1 MTEKEC
7 LDFMEELKKS
17 GIVPGL
23 GSIKELCR
31 RLGNPQD
38 AFPCIHIAGTNG
50 KGSVLA
56 YLSSVYKT
64 AGYRVG
70 TFSSPAV
77 FNPRETIRVN
87 GTNITKKAWAEEITQ
102 IEEAVEAI
110 KADGLPVP
118 TAFEAEV
125 ALAFLYFAEKRCD
138 VVILETGMGGR
149 QDATNIVTRTLAAV
163 LMPIGMD
170 HMQFLGK
177 TLDKIACQKAGIIKK
192 GCVAVSAVQQEEAV
206 SEIRKEAEKQGCS
219 CIFATVPEKVKYGLK
234 KQKFTYRDSFGTLHK
249 DMEITIPGVCQAENA
264 AVAIEVV
271 EALNRK
277 TDEDKTSGENGKD
290 SIISLQVTEECL
302 RRGLL
307 ETSWPGRFEVLR
319 EKPYFV
325 IDGAHN
331 EPAAQ
336 KLVQSVSAYFSN
348 KRIIYIMG
356 MLKDKEYEKVAEI
369 TYPYADQIITVT
381 PPENKRALSA
391 MDLAAAVS
399 VYHPRVTTAGS
410 AEEAVEMAYLLA
422 GKEDVILCFGSLSF
436 LGRVKGILKKQA

>member
-1 MTEKEC
+1 MMTEKEC
-7 LDFMEELKKS
+7 LDFMDELKKS

-56 YLSSVYKT
+56 YLSTVYKT

-70 TFSSPAV
+70 AFSSPAV
-77 FNPRETIRVN
+77 FNPRETIRVDGKN
-87 GTNITKKAWAEEITQ
+87 MTKKAYAEGLEKIK
-102 IEEAVEAI
+102 EAVEAI
-110 KADGLPVP
+110 KADGLPTP

-125 ALAFLYFAEKRCD
+125 ALAFLYFADKNCD
-138 VVILETGMGGR
+138 IVMLEAGMGGR
-149 QDATNIVTRTLAAV
+149 EDATNLITRTLAAV

-170 HMQFLGK
+170 HMQFLGG
-177 TLDKIACQKAGIIKK
+177 TLDKIAYQKAGIIKK
-192 GCVAVSAVQQEEAV
+192 GCVAVSAVQQEEAAA
-206 SEIRKEAEKQGCS
+206 EIRKEAEKQGCS
-219 CIFATVPEKVKYGLK
+219 CIFATVPEKIKYGLK
-234 KQKFTYRDSFGTLHK
+234 KQKFTYRDAFGTLHK

-271 EALNRK
+271 EALNRQNAFVVS
-277 TDEDKTSGENGKD
+277 EEN
-290 SIISLQVTEECL
+290 L

-331 EPAAQ
+331 EPAAK

-399 VYHPRVTTAGS
+399 AYHPRVTTAGS
-410 AEEAVEMAYLLA
+410 VEEAVEMAYLLA

-436 LGRVKGILKKQA
+436 LGRVRDILGKQ

>member
-1 MTEKEC
+1 MMTEKEC
-7 LDFMEELKKS
+7 LDFMDELKKS

-56 YLSSVYKT
+56 YLSTVYKT

-70 TFSSPAV
+70 AFSSPAV
-77 FNPRETIRVN
+77 FNPRETIRVDGKN
-87 GTNITKKAWAEEITQ
+87 MTKKAYTEDLEKIK
-102 IEEAVEAI
+102 EAVETI
-110 KADGLPVP
+110 KADGLPAP

-125 ALAFLYFAEKRCD
+125 ALAFLYFADKKCD
-138 VVILETGMGGR
+138 IVMLEAGMGGR
-149 QDATNIVTRTLAAV
+149 EDATNLITRTLAAV

-170 HMQFLGK
+170 HMQFLGG
-177 TLDKIACQKAGIIKK
+177 TLDKIAYQKAGIIKK
-192 GCVAVSAVQQEEAV
+192 GCVAVSAVQQEEAAA
-206 SEIRKEAEKQGCS
+206 EIRKEAEKQGCS
-219 CIFATVPEKVKYGLK
+219 CIFATVPEKKKYGLK
-234 KQKFTYRDSFGTLHK
+234 KQRFNYRDAFGTLHK
-249 DMEITIPGVCQAENA
+249 DMEITIPGVCQTENA

-271 EALNRK
+271 EALNRQNAFVVS
-277 TDEDKTSGENGKD
+277 EEN
-290 SIISLQVTEECL
+290 L

-319 EKPYFV
+319 KKPYFV

-331 EPAAQ
+331 EPAAK

-399 VYHPRVTTAGS
+399 AYHPRVTTAGS
-410 AEEAVEMAYLLA
+410 VEEAVEMAYLLA

-436 LGRVKGILKKQA
+436 LGRVRDILGKQ

>member
-1 MTEKEC
+1 MMTEKEC
-7 LDFMEELKKS
+7 LDFMDELKTS

-56 YLSSVYKT
+56 YLSTVYKT

-70 TFSSPAV
+70 AFSSPAV
-77 FNPRETIRVN
+77 FKSRETIRVDGKN
-87 GTNITKKAWAEEITQ
+87 MTKKAYTEGLEKIK
-102 IEEAVEAI
+102 EAVEAI
-110 KADGLPVP
+110 KADGLPAP

-125 ALAFLYFAEKRCD
+125 ALAFLYFADKKCD
-138 VVILETGMGGR
+138 IVILEAGMGGR
-149 QDATNIVTRTLAAV
+149 EDATNLITRTLAAV

-170 HMQFLGK
+170 HMQFLGG
-177 TLDKIACQKAGIIKK
+177 TLDKIAYQKAGIIKK
-192 GCVAVSAVQQEEAV
+192 GCVAVSAAQQEEAAA
-206 SEIRKEAEKQGCS
+206 EIRKEAEKQGCS
-219 CIFATVPEKVKYGLK
+219 LFFATVPEKKKYGLK
-234 KQKFTYRDSFGTLHK
+234 KQRFNYRDAFGTLHK

-271 EALNRK
+271 EALNRQK
-277 TDEDKTSGENGKD
+277 SFYVSDEN
-290 SIISLQVTEECL
+290 L

-331 EPAAQ
+331 EPAAK

-356 MLKDKEYEKVAEI
+356 MLKDKEVDRVIALTEK
-369 TYPYADQIITVT
+369 YADQILTVT
-381 PPENKRALSA
+381 PPNNPRAMHA
-391 MDLAAAVS
+391 YDLATEVAKVHPNVTAVDS
-399 VYHPRVTTAGS
+399 L
-410 AEEAVEMAYLLA
+410 EEAVELSHLLA
-422 GKEDVILCFGSLSF
+422 GRDDVILCFGSLSY
-436 LGRVKGILKKQA
+436 LGRILKLMEKRQTAGNKRKAKR

>member
-7 LDFMEELKKS
+7 LDFMDELKKS

-56 YLSSVYKT
+56 YLSTVYKT

-70 TFSSPAV
+70 AFSSPAV
-77 FNPRETIRVN
+77 FNPRETIRVDGKN
-87 GTNITKKAWAEEITQ
+87 MTKKAYTEGLEKIK
-102 IEEAVEAI
+102 EAVETI
-110 KADGLPVP
+110 KADGLPAP

-125 ALAFLYFAEKRCD
+125 ALAFLYFADKKCD
-138 VVILETGMGGR
+138 IVMLEAGMGGR
-149 QDATNIVTRTLAAV
+149 EDATNLITRTLAAV

-170 HMQFLGK
+170 HMQFLGG
-177 TLDKIACQKAGIIKK
+177 TLDKIAYQKAGIIKK
-192 GCVAVSAVQQEEAV
+192 GCVAVSAVQQEEAAA
-206 SEIRKEAEKQGCS
+206 EIRKEAEKQGCS
-219 CIFATVPEKVKYGLK
+219 CIFATVPEKIKYGLK
-234 KQKFTYRDSFGTLHK
+234 KQKFSYRDAFGTLHK

-271 EALNRK
+271 EALNRQNAFVVS
-277 TDEDKTSGENGKD
+277 EEN
-290 SIISLQVTEECL
+290 L

-331 EPAAQ
+331 EPAAK

-399 VYHPRVTTAGS
+399 AYHPRVTTAGS
-410 AEEAVEMAYLLA
+410 VEEAVEMAYLLA

-436 LGRVKGILKKQA
+436 LGRVRDILGKQ

>member
-1 MTEKEC
+1 M
-7 LDFMEELKKS
+7 DFMDELKKS

-56 YLSSVYKT
+56 YLSTVYKT

-70 TFSSPAV
+70 AFSSPAV
-77 FNPRETIRVN
+77 FNPRETIRVDGKN
-87 GTNITKKAWAEEITQ
+87 MTKKAYTEGLEKIK
-102 IEEAVEAI
+102 EAVETI
-110 KADGLPVP
+110 KADGLPAP

-125 ALAFLYFAEKRCD
+125 ALAFLYFADKKCD
-138 VVILETGMGGR
+138 IVMLEAGMGGR
-149 QDATNIVTRTLAAV
+149 EDATNLITRTLAAV

-170 HMQFLGK
+170 HMQFLGG
-177 TLDKIACQKAGIIKK
+177 TLDKIAYQKAGIIKK
-192 GCVAVSAVQQEEAV
+192 GCVAVSAVQQEEAAA
-206 SEIRKEAEKQGCS
+206 EIRKEAEKQGCS
-219 CIFATVPEKVKYGLK
+219 CIFATVPEKIKYGLK
-234 KQKFTYRDSFGTLHK
+234 KQKFSYRDAFGTLHK

-271 EALNRK
+271 EALNRQNAFVVS
-277 TDEDKTSGENGKD
+277 EEN
-290 SIISLQVTEECL
+290 L

-331 EPAAQ
+331 EPAAK

-399 VYHPRVTTAGS
+399 AYHPRVTTAGS
-410 AEEAVEMAYLLA
+410 VEEAVEMAYLLA

-436 LGRVKGILKKQA
+436 LGRVRNILGKQ

>member
-1 MTEKEC
+1 MMTEKEC
-7 LDFMEELKKS
+7 LDFMDELKKS

-56 YLSSVYKT
+56 YLSTVYKT

-70 TFSSPAV
+70 AFSSPAV
-77 FNPRETIRVN
+77 FKSRETIRVDGKN
-87 GTNITKKAWAEEITQ
+87 MTKKAYTEGLEKIK
-102 IEEAVEAI
+102 EAVEAI
-110 KADGLPVP
+110 KADGLPAP

-125 ALAFLYFAEKRCD
+125 ALAFLYFADKKCD
-138 VVILETGMGGR
+138 IVILEAGMGGR
-149 QDATNIVTRTLAAV
+149 EDATNLITRTLAAV

-170 HMQFLGK
+170 HMQFLGG
-177 TLDKIACQKAGIIKK
+177 TLDKIAYQKAGIIKK
-192 GCVAVSAVQQEEAV
+192 GCVAVSAAQQEEAAA
-206 SEIRKEAEKQGCS
+206 EIRKEAEKQGCS
-219 CIFATVPEKVKYGLK
+219 LFFATVPEKKKYGLK
-234 KQKFTYRDSFGTLHK
+234 KQRFNYRDAFGTLHK

-271 EALNRK
+271 EALNRQK
-277 TDEDKTSGENGKD
+277 SFYVSDEN
-290 SIISLQVTEECL
+290 L

-331 EPAAQ
+331 EPAAK

-356 MLKDKEYEKVAEI
+356 MLKDKEVDRVIALTEK
-369 TYPYADQIITVT
+369 YADQILTVT
-381 PPENKRALSA
+381 PPDNPRAMHA
-391 MDLAAAVS
+391 YDLATEVAKVHPNVTAVDS
-399 VYHPRVTTAGS
+399 L
-410 AEEAVEMAYLLA
+410 EEAVELSHLLA
-422 GKEDVILCFGSLSF
+422 GRDDVILCFGSLSY
-436 LGRVKGILKKQA
+436 LGRILKLMEKRQTAGNKRKAKR

>member
-1 MTEKEC
+1 MMTEKEC
-7 LDFMEELKKS
+7 LDFMDELKKS

-56 YLSSVYKT
+56 YLSTVYKT

-70 TFSSPAV
+70 AFSSPAV
-77 FNPRETIRVN
+77 FNPRETIRVDGKN
-87 GTNITKKAWAEEITQ
+87 MTKKAYTEGLEKIK
-102 IEEAVEAI
+102 EAVEAI
-110 KADGLPVP
+110 KADGLLAP

-125 ALAFLYFAEKRCD
+125 ALAFLYFADKKCD
-138 VVILETGMGGR
+138 IVMLEAGMGGR
-149 QDATNIVTRTLAAV
+149 EDATNLITRTLAAV

-170 HMQFLGK
+170 HMQFLGG
-177 TLDKIACQKAGIIKK
+177 TLDKIAYQKAGIIKK
-192 GCVAVSAVQQEEAV
+192 GCVAVSAVQQEEAAA
-206 SEIRKEAEKQGCS
+206 EIRKEAEKQGCS
-219 CIFATVPEKVKYGLK
+219 CIFATVPEKIKYGLK
-234 KQKFTYRDSFGTLHK
+234 KQKFTYRDAFGTLHK

-271 EALNRK
+271 EVLNRQNAFVVS
-277 TDEDKTSGENGKD
+277 EEN
-290 SIISLQVTEECL
+290 L

-331 EPAAQ
+331 EPAAK

-399 VYHPRVTTAGS
+399 AYHPRVTTAGS
-410 AEEAVEMAYLLA
+410 VEEAVEMAYLLA

-436 LGRVKGILKKQA
+436 LGRVRDILGKQ

>member
-1 MTEKEC
+1 M
-7 LDFMEELKKS
+7 DFMDELKKS

-56 YLSSVYKT
+56 YLSTVYKT

-70 TFSSPAV
+70 AFSSPAV
-77 FNPRETIRVN
+77 FNPRETIRVDGKN
-87 GTNITKKAWAEEITQ
+87 MTKKAYTEGLEKIK
-102 IEEAVEAI
+102 EAVEAI
-110 KADGLPVP
+110 KADGLPAP

-125 ALAFLYFAEKRCD
+125 ALAFLYFADKKCD
-138 VVILETGMGGR
+138 IVMLEAGMGGR
-149 QDATNIVTRTLAAV
+149 EDATNLITRTLAAV

-170 HMQFLGK
+170 HMQFLGG
-177 TLDKIACQKAGIIKK
+177 TLDKIAYQKAGIIKK
-192 GCVAVSAVQQEEAV
+192 GCVAVSAVQQEEAAA
-206 SEIRKEAEKQGCS
+206 EIRKEAEKQGGS
-219 CIFATVPEKVKYGLK
+219 CIFATVPEKIKYGLK
-234 KQKFTYRDSFGTLHK
+234 KQKFTYRDAFGTLHK

-271 EALNRK
+271 EALNRQNAFVVS
-277 TDEDKTSGENGKD
+277 EEN
-290 SIISLQVTEECL
+290 L

-331 EPAAQ
+331 EPAAK

-399 VYHPRVTTAGS
+399 AYHPRVTTAGS
-410 AEEAVEMAYLLA
+410 VEEAVEMAYLLA

-436 LGRVKGILKKQA
+436 LGRVRDILGKQ

>member
-1 MTEKEC
+1 MMTEKEC
-7 LDFMEELKKS
+7 LDFMDELKKS

-56 YLSSVYKT
+56 YLSTVYKT

-70 TFSSPAV
+70 AFSSPAV
-77 FNPRETIRVN
+77 FNPRETIRVDGKN
-87 GTNITKKAWAEEITQ
+87 MTKKAYTEGLEKIK
-102 IEEAVEAI
+102 EAVETI
-110 KADGLPVP
+110 KADGLPAP

-125 ALAFLYFAEKRCD
+125 ALAFLYFADKKCD
-138 VVILETGMGGR
+138 IVMLEAGMGGR
-149 QDATNIVTRTLAAV
+149 EDATNLITRTLAAV

-170 HMQFLGK
+170 HMQFLGG
-177 TLDKIACQKAGIIKK
+177 TLDKIAYQKAGIIKK
-192 GCVAVSAVQQEEAV
+192 GCVAVSAVQQEEAAA
-206 SEIRKEAEKQGCS
+206 EIRKEADKQGCS
-219 CIFATVPEKVKYGLK
+219 LIFATVPEKKKYGLK
-234 KQKFTYRDSFGTLHK
+234 KQKFTYRDAFGTLHK
-249 DMEITIPGVCQAENA
+249 DMEITIPGVCQAENV

-271 EALNRK
+271 EALNRQNAFVV
-277 TDEDKTSGENGKD
+277 SAEN
-290 SIISLQVTEECL
+290 L

-331 EPAAQ
+331 EPAAK

-399 VYHPRVTTAGS
+399 AYHPRVTTAGS
-410 AEEAVEMAYLLA
+410 VEEAVEMAYLLA

-436 LGRVKGILKKQA
+436 LGRVRDILGKQ

>member
-1 MTEKEC
+1 MMTEKEC
-7 LDFMEELKKS
+7 LDFMDELKKS

-56 YLSSVYKT
+56 YLSTVYKT

-70 TFSSPAV
+70 AFSSPAV
-77 FNPRETIRVN
+77 FNPRETIRVDGKN
-87 GTNITKKAWAEEITQ
+87 MTKKAYTEDLEKIK
-102 IEEAVEAI
+102 EAVETI
-110 KADGLPVP
+110 KADGLPAP

-125 ALAFLYFAEKRCD
+125 ALAFLYFADKKCD
-138 VVILETGMGGR
+138 IVILEAGMGGR
-149 QDATNIVTRTLAAV
+149 EDATNLITRTLAAV

-170 HMQFLGK
+170 HMQFLGG
-177 TLDKIACQKAGIIKK
+177 TLDKIAYQKAGIVKK
-192 GCVAVSAVQQEEAV
+192 GCVAVSAVQQEEAAA
-206 SEIRKEAEKQGCS
+206 EIRKEAEKQGCS
-219 CIFATVPEKVKYGLK
+219 CIFATVPEKIKYGLK
-234 KQKFTYRDSFGTLHK
+234 KQKFTYRDAFGTLHK
-249 DMEITIPGVCQAENA
+249 DMEITIPGVCQTENA

-271 EALNRK
+271 EALNRQNAFVVS
-277 TDEDKTSGENGKD
+277 EEN
-290 SIISLQVTEECL
+290 L

-331 EPAAQ
+331 EPAAK

-399 VYHPRVTTAGS
+399 AYHPRVTTAGS
-410 AEEAVEMAYLLA
+410 VEEAVEMAYLLA

-436 LGRVKGILKKQA
+436 LGRVRNILGKQ

>member
-1 MTEKEC
+1 MMTEKES
-7 LDFMEELKKS
+7 LDFMDELKKS

-31 RLGNPQD
+31 RLGNLQD

-56 YLSSVYKT
+56 YLSTVYKT

-70 TFSSPAV
+70 AFSSPAV
-77 FNPRETIRVN
+77 FNPRETIRVDGKN
-87 GTNITKKAWAEEITQ
+87 MTKKAYTEGLEKIK
-102 IEEAVEAI
+102 EAVETI
-110 KADGLPVP
+110 KADGLPAP

-125 ALAFLYFAEKRCD
+125 ALAFLYFADKKCD
-138 VVILETGMGGR
+138 IVMLEAGMGGR
-149 QDATNIVTRTLAAV
+149 EDATNLITRTLAAV

-170 HMQFLGK
+170 HMQFLGG
-177 TLDKIACQKAGIIKK
+177 TLDKIAYQKAGIIKK
-192 GCVAVSAVQQEEAV
+192 GCVAVSAVQQEEAAA
-206 SEIRKEAEKQGCS
+206 EIRKEAEKQGCS
-219 CIFATVPEKVKYGLK
+219 CIFATVPEKIKYGLK
-234 KQKFTYRDSFGTLHK
+234 KQKFTYRDAFGTLHK

-271 EALNRK
+271 EALNRQNAFVVS
-277 TDEDKTSGENGKD
+277 EEN
-290 SIISLQVTEECL
+290 L

-331 EPAAQ
+331 EPAAK

-399 VYHPRVTTAGS
+399 AYHPRVTTAGS
-410 AEEAVEMAYLLA
+410 VEEAVEMAYLLA

-436 LGRVKGILKKQA
+436 LGRVRDILGKQ

>member
-1 MTEKEC
+1 M
-7 LDFMEELKKS
+7 DFMDELKKS

-56 YLSSVYKT
+56 YLSTVYKT

-70 TFSSPAV
+70 AFSSPAV
-77 FNPRETIRVN
+77 FNPRETIRVDGKN
-87 GTNITKKAWAEEITQ
+87 MTKKAYTEGLKKIK
-102 IEEAVEAI
+102 EAVETI
-110 KADGLPVP
+110 KADGLPAP

-125 ALAFLYFAEKRCD
+125 ALAFLYFADKKCD
-138 VVILETGMGGR
+138 IVLLEAGMGGR
-149 QDATNIVTRTLAAV
+149 EDATNLITRTLAAV

-170 HMQFLGK
+170 HMQFLGG
-177 TLDKIACQKAGIIKK
+177 TLDKIAYQKAGIIKK
-192 GCVAVSAVQQEEAV
+192 GCVAVSAVQQEEAAA
-206 SEIRKEAEKQGCS
+206 EIRKEAEKQGCS
-219 CIFATVPEKVKYGLK
+219 CIFATVPEKKKYGLK
-234 KQKFTYRDSFGTLHK
+234 KQRFNYRDAFGTLHK
-249 DMEITIPGVCQAENA
+249 DMEITIPGVCQTENA

-271 EALNRK
+271 EALNRQNAFVVS
-277 TDEDKTSGENGKD
+277 EEN
-290 SIISLQVTEECL
+290 L

-331 EPAAQ
+331 EPAAK

-399 VYHPRVTTAGS
+399 AYHPRVTTAGS
-410 AEEAVEMAYLLA
+410 VEEAVEMAYLLA

-436 LGRVKGILKKQA
+436 LGRVRDILGKQ

>member
-1 MTEKEC
+1 M
-7 LDFMEELKKS
+7 DFMDELKKS

-56 YLSSVYKT
+56 YLSTVYKT

-70 TFSSPAV
+70 AFSSPAV
-77 FNPRETIRVN
+77 FNPRETIRVDGKN
-87 GTNITKKAWAEEITQ
+87 MTKKAYTEGLEKIK
-102 IEEAVEAI
+102 EAVETI
-110 KADGLPVP
+110 KADGLPAP

-125 ALAFLYFAEKRCD
+125 ALAFLYFADKKCD
-138 VVILETGMGGR
+138 IVMLEAGMGGR
-149 QDATNIVTRTLAAV
+149 EDATNLITRTLAAV

-170 HMQFLGK
+170 HMQFLGG
-177 TLDKIACQKAGIIKK
+177 TLDKIAYQKAGIIKK
-192 GCVAVSAVQQEEAV
+192 GCVAVSAVQQEEAAA
-206 SEIRKEAEKQGCS
+206 EIRKEAEKQGGS
-219 CIFATVPEKVKYGLK
+219 CIFATVPEKIKYGLK
-234 KQKFTYRDSFGTLHK
+234 KQKFTYRDAFGTLHK
-249 DMEITIPGVCQAENA
+249 DMEITIPGVCQTENA

-271 EALNRK
+271 EALNRQN
-277 TDEDKTSGENGKD
+277 TFVVSEEN
-290 SIISLQVTEECL
+290 L

-331 EPAAQ
+331 EPAAK

-399 VYHPRVTTAGS
+399 AYHPRVTTAGS
-410 AEEAVEMAYLLA
+410 VEEAVEMAYLLA

-436 LGRVKGILKKQA
+436 LGRVRDILGKQ

>member
-1 MTEKEC
+1 MMTEKEC
-7 LDFMEELKKS
+7 LDFMDELKKS

-56 YLSSVYKT
+56 YLSTVYKT

-70 TFSSPAV
+70 AFSSPAV
-77 FNPRETIRVN
+77 FNPRETIRVDGKN
-87 GTNITKKAWAEEITQ
+87 MTKKAYTEGLEKIK
-102 IEEAVEAI
+102 EAVETI
-110 KADGLPVP
+110 KADGLPAP

-125 ALAFLYFAEKRCD
+125 ALAFLYFADKKCD
-138 VVILETGMGGR
+138 IVLLEAGMGGR
-149 QDATNIVTRTLAAV
+149 EDATNLITWTLAAV

-170 HMQFLGK
+170 HMQFLGG
-177 TLDKIACQKAGIIKK
+177 TLDKIAYQKAGIIKK
-192 GCVAVSAVQQEEAV
+192 GCVAVSAVQQEEAAA
-206 SEIRKEAEKQGCS
+206 EIRKEAEKQGCS
-219 CIFATVPEKVKYGLK
+219 CIFATVPEKKKYGLK
-234 KQKFTYRDSFGTLHK
+234 KQRFNYRDAFGTLHK
-249 DMEITIPGVCQAENA
+249 DMEITIPGVCQTENA

-271 EALNRK
+271 EALNRQNAFVVS
-277 TDEDKTSGENGKD
+277 EEN
-290 SIISLQVTEECL
+290 L

-331 EPAAQ
+331 EPAAK

-381 PPENKRALSA
+381 PPENKRALST

-399 VYHPRVTTAGS
+399 AYHPRVTTAGS
-410 AEEAVEMAYLLA
+410 VEEAVEMAYLLA

-436 LGRVKGILKKQA
+436 LGRVRDILGKQ

>member
-1 MTEKEC
+1 M
-7 LDFMEELKKS
+7 DFMDELKKS

-56 YLSSVYKT
+56 YLSTVYKT

-70 TFSSPAV
+70 AFSSPAV
-77 FNPRETIRVN
+77 FKFRETIRVDGKN
-87 GTNITKKAWAEEITQ
+87 MTKKAYTEGLEKIK
-102 IEEAVEAI
+102 EAVEAI
-110 KADGLPVP
+110 KADGLPAP

-125 ALAFLYFAEKRCD
+125 ALAFLYFADKKCD
-138 VVILETGMGGR
+138 IVILEAGMGGR
-149 QDATNIVTRTLAAV
+149 EDATNLITRTLAAV

-170 HMQFLGK
+170 HMQFLGG
-177 TLDKIACQKAGIIKK
+177 TLDKIAYQKAGIIKK
-192 GCVAVSAVQQEEAV
+192 GCVAVSAAQQEEAAA
-206 SEIRKEAEKQGCS
+206 EIRKEAEKQGCS
-219 CIFATVPEKVKYGLK
+219 LFFATVPEKKKYGLK
-234 KQKFTYRDSFGTLHK
+234 KQRFNYRDAFGTLHK

-271 EALNRK
+271 EALNRQK
-277 TDEDKTSGENGKD
+277 SFYVSDEN
-290 SIISLQVTEECL
+290 L

-331 EPAAQ
+331 EPAAK

-356 MLKDKEYEKVAEI
+356 MLKDKEVDRVIALTEK
-369 TYPYADQIITVT
+369 YADQILTVT
-381 PPENKRALSA
+381 PPDNPRAMHA
-391 MDLAAAVS
+391 YDLATEVAKVHPDVTAVDS
-399 VYHPRVTTAGS
+399 L
-410 AEEAVEMAYLLA
+410 EEAVELSHLLA
-422 GKEDVILCFGSLSF
+422 GRDDVILCFGSLSY
-436 LGRVKGILKKQA
+436 LGRILKLMEKRQTAGNKRKAKR

>member
-70 TFSSPAV
+70 AFSSPAV
-77 FNPRETIRVN
+77 FNPRETIRVDGKN
-87 GTNITKKAWAEEITQ
+87 MTKKAYAEGLEKIK
-102 IEEAVEAI
+102 EAVETI
-110 KADGLPVP
+110 KADGLPAP
-118 TAFEAEV
+118 TAFEAEA
-125 ALAFLYFAEKRCD
+125 ALAFLYFADKKCD
-138 VVILETGMGGR
+138 IVMLETGMGGR
-149 QDATNIVTRTLAAV
+149 EDATNLITRTLAAV

-170 HMQFLGK
+170 HMQFLGR
-177 TLDKIACQKAGIIKK
+177 TLGKIAYQKAGIIKK
-192 GCVAVSAVQQEEAV
+192 GCVAVSAVQQEEAAA
-206 SEIRKEAEKQGCS
+206 EIRKEAEKQGCS
-219 CIFATVPEKVKYGLK
+219 CIFATVPEKIKYGLK
-234 KQKFTYRDSFGTLHK
+234 KQKFTYRDAFGTLHK

-271 EALNRK
+271 EALNRQK
-277 TDEDKTSGENGKD
+277 SFYVSDEN
-290 SIISLQVTEECL
+290 L

-331 EPAAQ
+331 EPAAK

-399 VYHPRVTTAGS
+399 AYHPRVTTAGS
-410 AEEAVEMAYLLA
+410 VEEAVEMAYLLA

-436 LGRVKGILKKQA
+436 LGRVRDILGKQ

>member
-1 MTEKEC
+1 MMTEKEC
-7 LDFMEELKKS
+7 LDFMDELKKS

-23 GSIKELCR
+23 GNIKELCR

-56 YLSSVYKT
+56 YLSTVYKT

-70 TFSSPAV
+70 AFSSPAV
-77 FNPRETIRVN
+77 FNSRETIRVDGKN
-87 GTNITKKAWAEEITQ
+87 MTKKAYTEGLEKIK
-102 IEEAVEAI
+102 EAVEKV
-110 KADGLPVP
+110 KADGLPAP

-125 ALAFLYFAEKRCD
+125 ALAFLYFADKKCD
-138 VVILETGMGGR
+138 IVILEAGMGGR
-149 QDATNIVTRTLAAV
+149 EDATNLITRTLAAV

-170 HMQFLGK
+170 HMQFLGG
-177 TLDKIACQKAGIIKK
+177 TLDKIAYQKAGIIKK
-192 GCVAVSAVQQEEAV
+192 GCVAVSAVQQEEAAA
-206 SEIRKEAEKQGCS
+206 EIRKEAEKQGCS
-219 CIFATVPEKVKYGLK
+219 CIFATVPEKIKYGLK
-234 KQKFTYRDSFGTLHK
+234 KQKFTYRDAFGTLHK

-271 EALNRK
+271 EALNRQNAFVVS
-277 TDEDKTSGENGKD
+277 EEN
-290 SIISLQVTEECL
+290 L

-307 ETSWPGRFEVLR
+307 ETLWPGRFEVLR

-331 EPAAQ
+331 EPAAK

-399 VYHPRVTTAGS
+399 AYHPRVTTAGS
-410 AEEAVEMAYLLA
+410 VEEAVEMAYLLA

-436 LGRVKGILKKQA
+436 LGRVRDILGKQ

>member
-1 MTEKEC
+1 MMTEKEC
-7 LDFMEELKKS
+7 LDFMDELKKS

-56 YLSSVYKT
+56 YLSTVYKT

-70 TFSSPAV
+70 AFSSPAV
-77 FNPRETIRVN
+77 LNPRETIRVDGKN
-87 GTNITKKAWAEEITQ
+87 MTKKAYAEGLEKIK
-102 IEEAVEAI
+102 EAVETI
-110 KADGLPVP
+110 KADGLPAP

-125 ALAFLYFAEKRCD
+125 ALAFLYFADKKCD
-138 VVILETGMGGR
+138 IVMLEAGMGGR
-149 QDATNIVTRTLAAV
+149 EDATNLITRTLAAV

-170 HMQFLGK
+170 HMQFLGG
-177 TLDKIACQKAGIIKK
+177 TLDKIAYQKAGIIKK
-192 GCVAVSAVQQEEAV
+192 GCVAVSTVQQEEAAA
-206 SEIRKEAEKQGCS
+206 EIRKEAEKQGCS
-219 CIFATVPEKVKYGLK
+219 CIFATVPEKIKYGLK
-234 KQKFTYRDSFGTLHK
+234 KQKFTYRDAFGTLHK
-249 DMEITIPGVCQAENA
+249 DMEITIPGVCQTENA

-271 EALNRK
+271 EALNRQNAYGVS
-277 TDEDKTSGENGKD
+277 EEN
-290 SIISLQVTEECL
+290 L

-331 EPAAQ
+331 EPAAK

-399 VYHPRVTTAGS
+399 AYHPRVTTAGS
-410 AEEAVEMAYLLA
+410 VEEAVEMAYLLA

-436 LGRVKGILKKQA
+436 LGRVRDILGKQ

>member
-1 MTEKEC
+1 M
-7 LDFMEELKKS
+7 DFMDELKKS

-56 YLSSVYKT
+56 YLSTVYKT

-70 TFSSPAV
+70 AFSSPAV
-77 FNPRETIRVN
+77 FKSRETIRVDGKN
-87 GTNITKKAWAEEITQ
+87 MTKKAYTEGLEKIK
-102 IEEAVEAI
+102 EAVEKV
-110 KADGLPVP
+110 KADGLPAP

-125 ALAFLYFAEKRCD
+125 ALAFLYFADKKCD
-138 VVILETGMGGR
+138 IVILEAGMGGR
-149 QDATNIVTRTLAAV
+149 EDATNLITRTLAAV

-170 HMQFLGK
+170 HMQFLGG
-177 TLDKIACQKAGIIKK
+177 TLDKIAYQKAGIIKK
-192 GCVAVSAVQQEEAV
+192 GCVAVSAVQQEEAAA
-206 SEIRKEAEKQGCS
+206 EIRKEADKQGCS
-219 CIFATVPEKVKYGLK
+219 SIFATVPEKIKYGLK
-234 KQKFTYRDSFGTLHK
+234 KQKFTYRDAFGTLHK

-271 EALNRK
+271 EALNRQNAFVVS
-277 TDEDKTSGENGKD
+277 EEN
-290 SIISLQVTEECL
+290 L

-331 EPAAQ
+331 EPAAK

-399 VYHPRVTTAGS
+399 AYHPRVTTAGS
-410 AEEAVEMAYLLA
+410 VEEAVEMAYLLA

-436 LGRVKGILKKQA
+436 LGRVRDILGKQ

>member
-1 MTEKEC
+1 MMTEKEC
-7 LDFMEELKKS
+7 LDFMDELKKS

-56 YLSSVYKT
+56 YLSTVYKT

-70 TFSSPAV
+70 AFSSPAV
-77 FNPRETIRVN
+77 FNPRETIRVDGKN
-87 GTNITKKAWAEEITQ
+87 MTKKAYTEGLEKIK
-102 IEEAVEAI
+102 EAVETI
-110 KADGLPVP
+110 KADGLPAP

-125 ALAFLYFAEKRCD
+125 ALAFLYFADKKCD
-138 VVILETGMGGR
+138 IVMLEAGMGGR
-149 QDATNIVTRTLAAV
+149 EDATNLITRTLAAV

-170 HMQFLGK
+170 HMQFLGG
-177 TLDKIACQKAGIIKK
+177 TLDKIAYQKAGIIKK
-192 GCVAVSAVQQEEAV
+192 GCVAVSAVQQEEAAA
-206 SEIRKEAEKQGCS
+206 EIRKEAEKQGCS
-219 CIFATVPEKVKYGLK
+219 CIFATVPEKIKYGLK
-234 KQKFTYRDSFGTLHK
+234 KQKFSYRDAFGTLHK

-271 EALNRK
+271 EALNRQNAFVVS
-277 TDEDKTSGENGKD
+277 EEN
-290 SIISLQVTEECL
+290 L

-331 EPAAQ
+331 EPAAK

-399 VYHPRVTTAGS
+399 AYHPRVTTAGS
-410 AEEAVEMAYLLA
+410 VEEAVEMAYLLA

-436 LGRVKGILKKQA
+436 LGRVRNILGKQ

>member
-1 MTEKEC
+1 MMTEKEC
-7 LDFMEELKKS
+7 LDFMDELKKS

-56 YLSSVYKT
+56 YLSTVYKT

-70 TFSSPAV
+70 AFSSPAV
-77 FNPRETIRVN
+77 FNPRETIRVDGKN
-87 GTNITKKAWAEEITQ
+87 MTKKAYTEGLEKIK
-102 IEEAVEAI
+102 EAVETI
-110 KADGLPVP
+110 KADGLPAP

-125 ALAFLYFAEKRCD
+125 ALAFLYFADKKCD
-138 VVILETGMGGR
+138 IVMLEAGMGGR
-149 QDATNIVTRTLAAV
+149 EDATNLITRTLAAV

-170 HMQFLGK
+170 HMQFLGG
-177 TLDKIACQKAGIIKK
+177 TLDKIAYQKAGIIKK
-192 GCVAVSAVQQEEAV
+192 GCVAVSAVQQEEAAA
-206 SEIRKEAEKQGCS
+206 EIRKEAEKQGCS
-219 CIFATVPEKVKYGLK
+219 CIFATVPEKIKYGLK
-234 KQKFTYRDSFGTLHK
+234 KQKFSYRDAFGTLHK
-249 DMEITIPGVCQAENA
+249 DMEITILGVCQAENA

-271 EALNRK
+271 EALNRQNAFVVS
-277 TDEDKTSGENGKD
+277 EEN
-290 SIISLQVTEECL
+290 L

-331 EPAAQ
+331 EPAAK

-399 VYHPRVTTAGS
+399 AYHPRVTTAGS
-410 AEEAVEMAYLLA
+410 VEEAVEMAYLLA

-436 LGRVKGILKKQA
+436 LGRVRDILGKQ

>member
-1 MTEKEC
+1 MMTEKEC
-7 LDFMEELKKS
+7 LDFMDELKKS

-56 YLSSVYKT
+56 YLSTVYKT

-70 TFSSPAV
+70 AFSSPAV
-77 FNPRETIRVN
+77 FNPRETIRVDGKN
-87 GTNITKKAWAEEITQ
+87 MTKKAYAEGLEKIK
-102 IEEAVEAI
+102 EAVETI
-110 KADGLPVP
+110 KADGLPAP

-125 ALAFLYFAEKRCD
+125 ALAFLYFADKKCD
-138 VVILETGMGGR
+138 IVMLEAGMGGR
-149 QDATNIVTRTLAAV
+149 EDATNLITRTLAAV

-170 HMQFLGK
+170 HMQFLGG
-177 TLDKIACQKAGIIKK
+177 TLDKIAYQKAGIIKK
-192 GCVAVSAVQQEEAV
+192 GCVAVSAVQQEEAAA
-206 SEIRKEAEKQGCS
+206 EIRKEADKQGCS
-219 CIFATVPEKVKYGLK
+219 SIFATVPEKIKYGLK
-234 KQKFTYRDSFGTLHK
+234 KQKFTYRDAFGTLHK

-271 EALNRK
+271 EALNRQNAFVVS
-277 TDEDKTSGENGKD
+277 EEN
-290 SIISLQVTEECL
+290 L

-307 ETSWPGRFEVLR
+307 ETLWPGRFEVLR

-331 EPAAQ
+331 EPAAK

-410 AEEAVEMAYLLA
+410 VEEAVEMAYLLA

-436 LGRVKGILKKQA
+436 LGRVRDILGKQ

>member
-1 MTEKEC
+1 MMTEKEC
-7 LDFMEELKKS
+7 LDFMDELKKS

-56 YLSSVYKT
+56 YLSTVYKT

-70 TFSSPAV
+70 AFSSPAV
-77 FNPRETIRVN
+77 FNPRETIRVDGKN
-87 GTNITKKAWAEEITQ
+87 MTKKAYTEGLEKIK
-102 IEEAVEAI
+102 EAVEKV
-110 KADGLPVP
+110 KADGLPAP

-125 ALAFLYFAEKRCD
+125 ALAFLYFADKKCD
-138 VVILETGMGGR
+138 IVMLEAGMGGR
-149 QDATNIVTRTLAAV
+149 EDATNLITRTLAAV

-170 HMQFLGK
+170 HMQFLGG
-177 TLDKIACQKAGIIKK
+177 TLDKIAYQKAGIIKK
-192 GCVAVSAVQQEEAV
+192 GCVAVSAVQQEEAAA
-206 SEIRKEAEKQGCS
+206 EIRKEAEKQGCS
-219 CIFATVPEKVKYGLK
+219 CIFATVPEKIKYGLK
-234 KQKFTYRDSFGTLHK
+234 KQKFTYRDAFGTLHK

-271 EALNRK
+271 EALNRQN
-277 TDEDKTSGENGKD
+277 TFVVSEEN
-290 SIISLQVTEECL
+290 V

-331 EPAAQ
+331 EPAAK

-399 VYHPRVTTAGS
+399 AYHPRVTTAGS
-410 AEEAVEMAYLLA
+410 VEEAVEMAYLLA

-436 LGRVKGILKKQA
+436 LGRVRDILGKQ

>member
-1 MTEKEC
+1 M
-7 LDFMEELKKS
+7 DFMDELKKS

-56 YLSSVYKT
+56 YLSTVYKT

-70 TFSSPAV
+70 AFSSPAV
-77 FNPRETIRVN
+77 FNPRETIRVDGKN
-87 GTNITKKAWAEEITQ
+87 MTKKAYTEGLEKIK
-102 IEEAVEAI
+102 EAVETI
-110 KADGLPVP
+110 KADGLPAP

-125 ALAFLYFAEKRCD
+125 ALAFLYFADKKCD
-138 VVILETGMGGR
+138 IVLLEAGMGGR
-149 QDATNIVTRTLAAV
+149 EDATNLITWTLAAV

-170 HMQFLGK
+170 HMQFLGG
-177 TLDKIACQKAGIIKK
+177 TLDKIAYQKAGIIKK
-192 GCVAVSAVQQEEAV
+192 GCVAVSAVQQEEAAA
-206 SEIRKEAEKQGCS
+206 EIRKEAEKQGCS
-219 CIFATVPEKVKYGLK
+219 CIFATVPEKKKYGLK
-234 KQKFTYRDSFGTLHK
+234 KQRFNYRDAFGTLHK
-249 DMEITIPGVCQAENA
+249 DMEITIPGVCQTENA

-271 EALNRK
+271 EALNRQNAFVVS
-277 TDEDKTSGENGKD
+277 EEN
-290 SIISLQVTEECL
+290 L

-331 EPAAQ
+331 EPAAK

-381 PPENKRALSA
+381 PPENKRALST

-399 VYHPRVTTAGS
+399 AYHPRVTTAGS
-410 AEEAVEMAYLLA
+410 VEEAVEMAYLLA

-436 LGRVKGILKKQA
+436 LGRVRDILGKQ

>member
-1 MTEKEC
+1 MMTEKEC
-7 LDFMEELKKS
+7 LDFMDELKKS

-56 YLSSVYKT
+56 YLSTVYKT

-70 TFSSPAV
+70 AFSSPAV
-77 FNPRETIRVN
+77 FNPRETIRVDGKN
-87 GTNITKKAWAEEITQ
+87 MTKKAYTEGLEKIK
-102 IEEAVEAI
+102 EAVETI
-110 KADGLPVP
+110 KEDGLPAP

-125 ALAFLYFAEKRCD
+125 ALAFLYFADKKCD
-138 VVILETGMGGR
+138 IVLLEAGMGGR
-149 QDATNIVTRTLAAV
+149 EDATNLITRTLAAV

-170 HMQFLGK
+170 HMQFLGG
-177 TLDKIACQKAGIIKK
+177 TLDKIAYQKAGIIKK
-192 GCVAVSAVQQEEAV
+192 GCVAVSAVQQEEAAA
-206 SEIRKEAEKQGCS
+206 EIRKEAEKQGCS
-219 CIFATVPEKVKYGLK
+219 CIFATVPEKIKYGLK
-234 KQKFTYRDSFGTLHK
+234 KQKFTYRDAFGTLHK

-271 EALNRK
+271 EALNRQNAFVV
-277 TDEDKTSGENGKD
+277 SAEN
-290 SIISLQVTEECL
+290 L

-331 EPAAQ
+331 EPAAK

-399 VYHPRVTTAGS
+399 AYHPRVTTAGS
-410 AEEAVEMAYLLA
+410 VEEAVEMAYLLA

-436 LGRVKGILKKQA
+436 LGKVRDILGKQ

>member
-1 MTEKEC
+1 MMTEKEC
-7 LDFMEELKKS
+7 LDFMDELKKS

-56 YLSSVYKT
+56 YLSTVYKT

-70 TFSSPAV
+70 AFSSPAV
-77 FNPRETIRVN
+77 FKSRETIRVDGKN
-87 GTNITKKAWAEEITQ
+87 MTKKAYTEGLEKIK
-102 IEEAVEAI
+102 EAVEAI
-110 KADGLPVP
+110 KADGLPAP

-125 ALAFLYFAEKRCD
+125 ALAFLYFADKKCD
-138 VVILETGMGGR
+138 IVMLEAGMGGR
-149 QDATNIVTRTLAAV
+149 EDATNLITRTLAAV

-170 HMQFLGK
+170 HMQFLGG
-177 TLDKIACQKAGIIKK
+177 TLDKIAYQKAGIIKK
-192 GCVAVSAVQQEEAV
+192 GCVAVSAVQQEEAAA
-206 SEIRKEAEKQGCS
+206 EIRKEADKQGCS
-219 CIFATVPEKVKYGLK
+219 CIFATVPEKIKYGLK
-234 KQKFTYRDSFGTLHK
+234 KQKFTYRDAFGTLHK

-271 EALNRK
+271 EALNRQNAFVVS
-277 TDEDKTSGENGKD
+277 EEN
-290 SIISLQVTEECL
+290 L
-302 RRGLL
+302 RHGLL

-331 EPAAQ
+331 EPAAK

-399 VYHPRVTTAGS
+399 AYHPQVSTAGS
-410 AEEAVEMAYLLA
+410 VEVAVEMAYLLA
-422 GKEDVILCFGSLSF
+422 G
-436 LGRVKGILKKQA
+436 

>member
-1 MTEKEC
+1 M
-7 LDFMEELKKS
+7 DFMDELKKS

-56 YLSSVYKT
+56 YLSTVYKT

-70 TFSSPAV
+70 AFSSPAV
-77 FNPRETIRVN
+77 FNPRETIRVDGKN
-87 GTNITKKAWAEEITQ
+87 MTKKAYTEGLEKIK
-102 IEEAVEAI
+102 EAVETI
-110 KADGLPVP
+110 KADGLPAP
-118 TAFEAEV
+118 TAFETEV
-125 ALAFLYFAEKRCD
+125 ALAFLYFADKKCD
-138 VVILETGMGGR
+138 IVMLEAGMGGR
-149 QDATNIVTRTLAAV
+149 EDATNLITRTLAAV

-170 HMQFLGK
+170 HMQFLGG
-177 TLDKIACQKAGIIKK
+177 TLDKIAYQKAGIIKK
-192 GCVAVSAVQQEEAV
+192 GCVAVSAVQQEEAAA
-206 SEIRKEAEKQGCS
+206 EIRKEADKQGCS
-219 CIFATVPEKVKYGLK
+219 CIFATVPEKIKYGLK
-234 KQKFTYRDSFGTLHK
+234 KQKFTYRDAFGTLHK

-271 EALNRK
+271 EALNRQNAFVVS
-277 TDEDKTSGENGKD
+277 EEN
-290 SIISLQVTEECL
+290 L
-302 RRGLL
+302 RHGLL

-331 EPAAQ
+331 EPAAK

-399 VYHPRVTTAGS
+399 AYHPRVTTAGS
-410 AEEAVEMAYLLA
+410 VEEAVEMAYLLA

-436 LGRVKGILKKQA
+436 LGRVRDILGKQ

>member
-1 MTEKEC
+1 M
-7 LDFMEELKKS
+7 DFMDELKKS

-56 YLSSVYKT
+56 YLSTVYKT

-70 TFSSPAV
+70 AFSSPAV
-77 FNPRETIRVN
+77 FNPRETIRVDGKN
-87 GTNITKKAWAEEITQ
+87 MTKKAYTEGLEKIK
-102 IEEAVEAI
+102 EAVETI
-110 KADGLPVP
+110 KADGLPAP

-125 ALAFLYFAEKRCD
+125 ALAFLYFADKKCD
-138 VVILETGMGGR
+138 IVMLEAGMGGR
-149 QDATNIVTRTLAAV
+149 EDATNLITRTLAAV

-170 HMQFLGK
+170 HMQFLGG
-177 TLDKIACQKAGIIKK
+177 TLDKIAYQKAGIIKK
-192 GCVAVSAVQQEEAV
+192 GCVAVSAVQQEEAAA
-206 SEIRKEAEKQGCS
+206 EIRKEAEKQGCS
-219 CIFATVPEKVKYGLK
+219 CIFATVPEKKKYGLK
-234 KQKFTYRDSFGTLHK
+234 KQKFTYRDAFGTLHK

-271 EALNRK
+271 EALNRQNAFVVS
-277 TDEDKTSGENGKD
+277 EEN
-290 SIISLQVTEECL
+290 L

-307 ETSWPGRFEVLR
+307 ETAWPGRFEVLR

-331 EPAAQ
+331 EPAAK

-399 VYHPRVTTAGS
+399 AYHPRVTTAGS
-410 AEEAVEMAYLLA
+410 VEEAVEMAYLLA

-436 LGRVKGILKKQA
+436 LGRVRDILGKQ

>member
-1 MTEKEC
+1 M
-7 LDFMEELKKS
+7 DFMDELKKS

-56 YLSSVYKT
+56 YLSTVYKT

-70 TFSSPAV
+70 AFSSPAV
-77 FNPRETIRVN
+77 FNPRETIRVDGKN
-87 GTNITKKAWAEEITQ
+87 MTKKAYTEGLEKIK
-102 IEEAVEAI
+102 EAVETI
-110 KADGLPVP
+110 KADGLPAP

-125 ALAFLYFAEKRCD
+125 ALAFLYFADKKCD
-138 VVILETGMGGR
+138 IVMLEAGMGGR
-149 QDATNIVTRTLAAV
+149 EDATNLITRTLAAV

-170 HMQFLGK
+170 HMQFLGG
-177 TLDKIACQKAGIIKK
+177 TLDKIAYQKAGIIKK
-192 GCVAVSAVQQEEAV
+192 GCVAVSAVQQEEAAA
-206 SEIRKEAEKQGCS
+206 EIRKEADKQGCS
-219 CIFATVPEKVKYGLK
+219 CIFATVPEKKKYGLK
-234 KQKFTYRDSFGTLHK
+234 KQRFNYRDAFGTLHK
-249 DMEITIPGVCQAENA
+249 DMEITIPGVCQTENA

-271 EALNRK
+271 EALNRQNAFVVS
-277 TDEDKTSGENGKD
+277 EEN
-290 SIISLQVTEECL
+290 L

-331 EPAAQ
+331 EPAAK

-399 VYHPRVTTAGS
+399 AYHPRVTTAGS
-410 AEEAVEMAYLLA
+410 VEEAVEMAYLLA

-436 LGRVKGILKKQA
+436 LGRVRDILGKQ

>member
-1 MTEKEC
+1 MMTEKEC
-7 LDFMEELKKS
+7 LDFMDELKKS

-56 YLSSVYKT
+56 YLSTVYKT

-70 TFSSPAV
+70 AFSSPAV
-77 FNPRETIRVN
+77 FNPRETIRVDGKN
-87 GTNITKKAWAEEITQ
+87 MTKKAYTEGLEKIK
-102 IEEAVEAI
+102 EAVEAI
-110 KADGLPVP
+110 KADGLPAP

-125 ALAFLYFAEKRCD
+125 ALAFLYFADKNCD
-138 VVILETGMGGR
+138 IVMLEAGMGGR
-149 QDATNIVTRTLAAV
+149 EDATNLITRTLAAV

-170 HMQFLGK
+170 HMQFLGG
-177 TLDKIACQKAGIIKK
+177 TLDKIAYQKAGIIKK
-192 GCVAVSAVQQEEAV
+192 GCVAVSAVQQEEAAA
-206 SEIRKEAEKQGCS
+206 EIRKEAEKQGCS
-219 CIFATVPEKVKYGLK
+219 CIFATVPEKIKYGLK
-234 KQKFTYRDSFGTLHK
+234 KQKFTYRDAFGTLHK

-271 EALNRK
+271 EALNRQNAFVVS
-277 TDEDKTSGENGKD
+277 EEN
-290 SIISLQVTEECL
+290 L
-302 RRGLL
+302 RRGFL

-331 EPAAQ
+331 EPAAK

-391 MDLAAAVS
+391 MDLAAAVRA
-399 VYHPRVTTAGS
+399 YHPRVTTAGS
-410 AEEAVEMAYLLA
+410 VEEAVEMAYLLA

-436 LGRVKGILKKQA
+436 LGRVRDILGKQ

>member
-1 MTEKEC
+1 MMTEKEC
-7 LDFMEELKKS
+7 LDFMDELKKS

-56 YLSSVYKT
+56 YLSTVYKT

-70 TFSSPAV
+70 AFSSPAV
-77 FNPRETIRVN
+77 FNPRETIRVDGKN
-87 GTNITKKAWAEEITQ
+87 MTKKAYAEGLEKIK
-102 IEEAVEAI
+102 EAVEAI
-110 KADGLPVP
+110 KADGLPAP

-125 ALAFLYFAEKRCD
+125 ALAFLYFADKKCD
-138 VVILETGMGGR
+138 IVMLEAGMGGR
-149 QDATNIVTRTLAAV
+149 EDATNLIIRTLAAV

-170 HMQFLGK
+170 HMQFLGG
-177 TLDKIACQKAGIIKK
+177 TLDKIAYQKAGIIKK
-192 GCVAVSAVQQEEAV
+192 GCVAVSAVQQEEAAA
-206 SEIRKEAEKQGCS
+206 EIRKEAEKQGCS
-219 CIFATVPEKVKYGLK
+219 CIFATVPEKIKYGLK
-234 KQKFTYRDSFGTLHK
+234 KQKFTYRDAFGTLHK

-271 EALNRK
+271 EALNRQN
-277 TDEDKTSGENGKD
+277 TFVVSEEN
-290 SIISLQVTEECL
+290 L

-331 EPAAQ
+331 EPAAK

-399 VYHPRVTTAGS
+399 AYHPRVTTAGS
-410 AEEAVEMAYLLA
+410 VEEAVEMAYLLA

-436 LGRVKGILKKQA
+436 LGRVRDILGKQ

>member
-1 MTEKEC
+1 MMTEKEC
-7 LDFMEELKKS
+7 FDFMDELKKS

-56 YLSSVYKT
+56 YLSTVYKT

-70 TFSSPAV
+70 AFSSPAV
-77 FNPRETIRVN
+77 FKSRETIRVDGKN
-87 GTNITKKAWAEEITQ
+87 MTKKAYTEGLEKIK
-102 IEEAVEAI
+102 EAVEKV
-110 KADGLPVP
+110 KADGLPAP

-125 ALAFLYFAEKRCD
+125 ALAFLYFADKKCD
-138 VVILETGMGGR
+138 IVILEAGMGGR
-149 QDATNIVTRTLAAV
+149 EDATNLITRTLAAV

-170 HMQFLGK
+170 HMQFLGG
-177 TLDKIACQKAGIIKK
+177 TLDKIAYQKAGIIKK
-192 GCVAVSAVQQEEAV
+192 GCVAVSAVQQEESAA
-206 SEIRKEAEKQGCS
+206 EIRKEADKQGCS
-219 CIFATVPEKVKYGLK
+219 GIFATVPEKIKYGLK
-234 KQKFTYRDSFGTLHK
+234 KLKFTYRDAFGTLHK

-271 EALNRK
+271 EALNRQNAFVVS
-277 TDEDKTSGENGKD
+277 EEN
-290 SIISLQVTEECL
+290 L

-331 EPAAQ
+331 EPAAK

-399 VYHPRVTTAGS
+399 AYHPRVTTAGS
-410 AEEAVEMAYLLA
+410 VEEAVEMAYLLA

-436 LGRVKGILKKQA
+436 LGRVRDILGKQ

>member
-1 MTEKEC
+1 MMTEKEC
-7 LDFMEELKKS
+7 LDFMDELKKS

-56 YLSSVYKT
+56 YLSTVYKT

-70 TFSSPAV
+70 AFSSPAV
-77 FNPRETIRVN
+77 FNPRETIRVDGKN
-87 GTNITKKAWAEEITQ
+87 MTKKAYTEGLEKIK
-102 IEEAVEAI
+102 EAVEAI
-110 KADGLPVP
+110 KADGLPAP

-125 ALAFLYFAEKRCD
+125 ALAFLYFADKNCD
-138 VVILETGMGGR
+138 IVILEAGMGGR
-149 QDATNIVTRTLAAV
+149 EDATNLITRTLAAV

-170 HMQFLGK
+170 HMQFLGG
-177 TLDKIACQKAGIIKK
+177 TLDKIAYQKAGIIKK
-192 GCVAVSAVQQEEAV
+192 GCVAVSAVQQEEAAA
-206 SEIRKEAEKQGCS
+206 EIRKEAEKQGCS
-219 CIFATVPEKVKYGLK
+219 CIFATVPEKIKYGLK
-234 KQKFTYRDSFGTLHK
+234 KQKFTYRDAFGTLHK

-271 EALNRK
+271 EALNRQNAFVVS
-277 TDEDKTSGENGKD
+277 EEN
-290 SIISLQVTEECL
+290 L

-331 EPAAQ
+331 EPAAK

-399 VYHPRVTTAGS
+399 AYHPRVTTAGS
-410 AEEAVEMAYLLA
+410 VEEAVEMAYLLA

-436 LGRVKGILKKQA
+436 LGRVRDILGKQ

>member
-1 MTEKEC
+1 MMTEKEC
-7 LDFMEELKKS
+7 LDFMDELKKS

-56 YLSSVYKT
+56 YLSTVYNT

-70 TFSSPAV
+70 AFSSPAV
-77 FNPRETIRVN
+77 FNPRETIRVDGKN
-87 GTNITKKAWAEEITQ
+87 MTKKAYTEGLEKIK
-102 IEEAVEAI
+102 EAVETI
-110 KADGLPVP
+110 KADGLPAP

-125 ALAFLYFAEKRCD
+125 ALAFLYFADKKCD
-138 VVILETGMGGR
+138 IVILEAGMGGR
-149 QDATNIVTRTLAAV
+149 EDATNLITRTLAAV

-170 HMQFLGK
+170 HMQFLGG
-177 TLDKIACQKAGIIKK
+177 TLDKIAYQKAGILKK
-192 GCVAVSAVQQEEAV
+192 GCVAVSAVQQEEAAAK
-206 SEIRKEAEKQGCS
+206 IRKEAEKQGCS
-219 CIFATVPEKVKYGLK
+219 CIFATVPEKIKYGLK
-234 KQKFTYRDSFGTLHK
+234 KQKFTYRDAFGTLHK

-271 EALNRK
+271 EALNRQNAFVVS
-277 TDEDKTSGENGKD
+277 EEN
-290 SIISLQVTEECL
+290 L

-331 EPAAQ
+331 EPAAK

-399 VYHPRVTTAGS
+399 AYHPRVTTAGS
-410 AEEAVEMAYLLA
+410 VEEAVEMAYLLA

-436 LGRVKGILKKQA
+436 LGRVRDILGKQ

>member
-1 MTEKEC
+1 MMTEKEC
-7 LDFMEELKKS
+7 LDFMDELKKS

-56 YLSSVYKT
+56 YLSTVYKT

-70 TFSSPAV
+70 AFSSPAV
-77 FNPRETIRVN
+77 FNPRETIRVDGKN
-87 GTNITKKAWAEEITQ
+87 MTKKAYTEGLEKIK
-102 IEEAVEAI
+102 EAVETI
-110 KADGLPVP
+110 KADGLPAP

-125 ALAFLYFAEKRCD
+125 ALAFLYFADKKCD
-138 VVILETGMGGR
+138 IVMLEAGMGGR
-149 QDATNIVTRTLAAV
+149 EDATNLITRTLAAV

-170 HMQFLGK
+170 HMQFLGG
-177 TLDKIACQKAGIIKK
+177 TLDKIAYQKAGIIKK
-192 GCVAVSAVQQEEAV
+192 GCVAVSAVQQEEAAA
-206 SEIRKEAEKQGCS
+206 EIRKEAEKQGCS
-219 CIFATVPEKVKYGLK
+219 CIFATVPEKKKYGLK
-234 KQKFTYRDSFGTLHK
+234 KQRFNYRDAFGTLHK
-249 DMEITIPGVCQAENA
+249 DMEITIPGVCQTENA
-264 AVAIEVV
+264 AIAIEVV
-271 EALNRK
+271 EALNRQNAFVAS
-277 TDEDKTSGENGKD
+277 EEN
-290 SIISLQVTEECL
+290 L

-331 EPAAQ
+331 EPAAK

-391 MDLAAAVS
+391 MELAAAVS
-399 VYHPRVTTAGS
+399 AYHPRVTTAGS
-410 AEEAVEMAYLLA
+410 VEEAVEMAYLLA

-436 LGRVKGILKKQA
+436 LGRVRDILGKQ

>member
-70 TFSSPAV
+70 AFSSPAV
-77 FNPRETIRVN
+77 FKSQETIRVDGKN
-87 GTNITKKAWAEEITQ
+87 MTKKAYAEGLEKIK
-102 IEEAVEAI
+102 EAVEAI
-110 KADGLPVP
+110 KADGLPAP
-118 TAFEAEV
+118 TAFEAET
-125 ALAFLYFAEKRCD
+125 ALAFFYFADKKCD
-138 VVILETGMGGR
+138 IVMLETGMGGR
-149 QDATNIVTRTLAAV
+149 EDATNLITRTLAAV

-170 HMQFLGK
+170 HMQFLGR
-177 TLDKIACQKAGIIKK
+177 TLDKIAYQKAGIIKK
-192 GCVAVSAVQQEEAV
+192 GCVAVSAVQQEEAAA
-206 SEIRKEAEKQGCS
+206 EIRKEAEKQGCS
-219 CIFATVPEKVKYGLK
+219 CIFATVPEKIKYGLK
-234 KQKFTYRDSFGTLHK
+234 KQKFTYRDAFGTLHK

-271 EALNRK
+271 EALNRQK
-277 TDEDKTSGENGKD
+277 SFYVSDEN
-290 SIISLQVTEECL
+290 L

-331 EPAAQ
+331 EPAAK

-399 VYHPRVTTAGS
+399 AYHPRVTTAGS
-410 AEEAVEMAYLLA
+410 VEEAVEMAYLLA

-436 LGRVKGILKKQA
+436 LGRVRDILGKQ